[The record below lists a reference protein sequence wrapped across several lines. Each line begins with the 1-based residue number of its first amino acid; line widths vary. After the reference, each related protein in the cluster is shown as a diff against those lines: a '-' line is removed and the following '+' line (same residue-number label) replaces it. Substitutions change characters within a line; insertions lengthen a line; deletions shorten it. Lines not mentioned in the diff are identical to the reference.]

1 MPWRSLQSDQS
12 SCLFCLLFSKGI
24 FRRKQSDRPC
34 LNQMAQQHHQQEHR
48 LTLGLLIWCSKYLVT
63 TWASQVALSEWVKV
77 AQSCPTPCD
86 PVDCIVHGILQ
97 ARILEWVAFPFSRGS
112 SQPRDRTQVSHITG
126 KFFPS
131 WATREAQV
139 VLVVKNPLAS
149 AGEARE
155 VDLIPESG
163 RSSGERHANPL
174 QYSYLENPTDRGA
187 WRATVHRVTKSQT
200 QLKLLSTSH

>member
-1 MPWRSLQSDQS
+1 
-12 SCLFCLLFSKGI
+12 
-24 FRRKQSDRPC
+24 
-34 LNQMAQQHHQQEHR
+34 MAQQHHQQEHR

-63 TWASQVALSEWVKV
+63 IWSSQVALSEWLEV
-77 AQSCPTPCD
+77 AQSCPTPLW
-86 PVDCIVHGILQ
+86 PRGLYSLWNSLGQNTGVGSLSLLQGIFPTQGLNPGLPHCRQ
-97 ARILEWVAFPFSRGS
+97 ILSQLSHRGS
-112 SQPRDRTQVSHITG
+112 PQV
-126 KFFPS
+126 
-131 WATREAQV
+131 A
-139 VLVVKNPLAS
+139 LVVKNPLAS

-174 QYSYLENPTDRGA
+174 QYSYLENPTDRGV